1 MKSIRPV
8 FLPFFLVASTAFWL
22 VMSGLLVQ
30 KEFFSLTPVQSAY
43 QFLPLQDWDLRQ
55 EYHAIYLGN
64 ELVGFNWNILEKKEE
79 NSYEFRHST
88 YLSFSFLGHARE
100 MLILQTAHLDRALT
114 LKDFK
119 VKIKSGDT
127 ETAVEG
133 KVNGTNLETKI
144 ENPGAL
150 PSVNTFPLNEKL
162 FLGDTLDFLW
172 IPENL
177 KIGKQGVFKI
187 WNPLA
192 MTAQDIRFHVKG
204 KEKIEFEGSEI
215 EAFRISLIFGDLD
228 ISCWVSPEGVVLKSE
243 SPSGLFF
250 EKQDAYKVFDALRA
264 KREKP
269 VDLPNLF
276 SIPSNQILKNS
287 AELSYLKVRVQTPK
301 EDKVMDIRRA
311 DPADFKKI
319 VSLEEFLKDPEIQK
333 YLAPSPWVQS
343 DSPEVIAAARSI
355 AGTETFLLNKALKIN
370 AWLHENISPVPAMGI
385 PRAAEVLAHKRGDCN
400 EYTVLF
406 TAMARALGIPARM
419 QAGLVYQNGRFFY
432 HAWPEIFLGAWIGLD
447 PTFGQAPTDAAHI
460 PLAEGDMEQQISLAG
475 QIGRIKI
482 FILESSETAGDKK

>member
-22 VMSGLLVQ
+22 IMTSLLIQ
-30 KEFFSLTPVQSAY
+30 KEFFRLTPMQSSY
-43 QFLPLQDWDLRQ
+43 QLLPLQDWDLRQ
-55 EYHAIYLGN
+55 EYHAIYLGK

-100 MLILQTAHLDRALT
+100 MLVLQTAHLDRALT

-119 VKIKSGDT
+119 VKIKSGES
-127 ETAVEG
+127 ETSVSG
-133 KVNGTNLETKI
+133 KVNGTNLETDI
-144 ENPGAL
+144 ENPGS
-150 PSVNTFPLNEKL
+150 PNTRNTFPLKEKL

-187 WNPLA
+187 WNPLSMA
-192 MTAQDIRFHVKG
+192 AQDIRFHVKR
-204 KEKIEFEGSEI
+204 KEKIEFEGKEQD
-215 EAFRISLIFGDLD
+215 AFRVSLIFGDLD
-228 ISCWVSPEGVVLKSE
+228 ISCWISPEGVVLKSE
-243 SPSGLFF
+243 SPTGLFF

-264 KREKP
+264 KRNNP

-276 SIPSNQILKNS
+276 SIPSNQIIKNPLS
-287 AELSYLKVRVQTPK
+287 LSYLKVRVQTPK
-301 EDKVMDIRRA
+301 EDKIAEIRQKNLA
-311 DPADFKKI
+311 DFEKITSLTGFLQDPA
-319 VSLEEFLKDPEIQK
+319 IQK

-343 DSPEVIAAARSI
+343 DSPDVLTAAKSI
-355 AGTETFLLNKALKIN
+355 AGDETSLLKKALKIN

-385 PRAAEVLAHKRGDCN
+385 PRATEVLAFKRGDCN

-432 HAWPEIFLGAWIGLD
+432 HAWPEIFLGEWISMD
-447 PTFGQAPTDAAHI
+447 PTFGQDQADASHV
-460 PLAEGDMEQQISLAG
+460 PLVEGDMDQQISLAG

-482 FILESSETAGDKK
+482 FILESSDASS